1 MASDLV
7 FNARIKS
14 LCAVFASLPFL
25 LGLGYATT
33 DEYRTWTD
41 NTGKYR
47 VEAVLVSDLAHEV
60 KLRNRDGKEITVAK
74 ERLSPEDLAFLDS
87 LTNRPSTKSASRDR
101 RSKASPDTSEEGGDA
116 NTEQSAIKSATESF
130 FADLRTPNRTEATAL
145 LTEKARSLAEEGRSA
160 IRHLPSPDDGAKAIR
175 VGRPSIRKDT
185 ASVIVSVSVAKKQQ
199 KTMVAFKKEG
209 QDWRVQSMSA
219 SRGDVETTVDFESP
233 FQPGEA
239 KNRSSDSLQGKSVEL
254 VGVTLDGRAVS
265 LSDYRGKVVLVD
277 FWATWCGPCLREMP
291 NVYENYVK
299 YHPQGF
305 EVLAVSLDKDL
316 KDLERFL
323 LEKNPP
329 WVVLAD
335 EHPSNPQ
342 SMASKFGIRAIPT
355 MLLIGKDGQVLDTD
369 CRGDRL
375 SAKLAEIFGG

>member
-1 MASDLV
+1 MVSDFL
-7 FNARIKS
+7 FGTGMKT
-14 LCAVFASLPFL
+14 LCAVFASLPIFL
-25 LGLGYATT
+25 SLGYETT

-47 VEAVLVSDLAHEV
+47 VEAVLVADLPQEV

-87 LTNRPSTKSASRDR
+87 STNRPSAKTASRDR
-101 RSKASPDTSEEGGDA
+101 RAKTSPDTSEESGDV

-130 FADLRTPNRTEATAL
+130 FADLRTPDRTEATAL

-199 KTMVAFKKEG
+199 KTMIAFKKEG
-209 QDWRVQSMSA
+209 QDWRVHSMSA
-219 SRGDVETTVDFESP
+219 SRGDVEMTLDFESP
-233 FQPGEA
+233 LQPGEP
-239 KNRSSDSLQGKSVEL
+239 KKESSNSLQGKSVEL
-254 VGVTLDGRAVS
+254 AGVTLDGRTVS
-265 LSDYRGKVVLVD
+265 LNDYRGKIVLVD

-316 KDLERFL
+316 MDLKRFL
-323 LEKNPP
+323 VEKNPP

-355 MLLIGKDGQVLDTD
+355 MLLIGKDGQVLDAD
-369 CRGDRL
+369 CRGARL